1 MADFH
6 KQFVL
11 HLSFIKHDLLR
22 KIFQKR
28 IALCFLHTC
37 FLHIVLLL
45 SEPHSFSGVLDLTE
59 AISVSSEMTV
69 RISFHF
75 LPVLYS
81 WLWRWK
87 LSGRWKR
94 EKGRGFKCNAF
105 FPGQSPDMFFLSH
118 QLMIHWWF
126 CSLFFFFF
134 PQRESFSP
142 YLCHYFHTFFFF
154 FALTMSFFSRKT
166 WRLLQ
171 SAMPIIN
178 NKKG

>member
-45 SEPHSFSGVLDLTE
+45 SKPHSFSGVLDLTE

-134 PQRESFSP
+134 PPKGIILSLSLP
-142 YLCHYFHTFFFF
+142 LLPHFFFF
-154 FALTMSFFSRKT
+154 FLH
-166 WRLLQ
+166 
-171 SAMPIIN
+171 
-178 NKKG
+178 